1 MANVEIQGL
10 SKKYGKR
17 VGVEDVSLKIADK
30 EFVAVFGP
38 AGAGKTT
45 TLNLIAGIVTPDQGN
60 VRIADRDIGG
70 LEPAER
76 NVAMV
81 FESYA
86 LYPQLTVFENM
97 AFPLRSPRYGLPED
111 QVRERVVHYAKV
123 MKIDHLIERPIQALS
138 NGQRQRTALGRALVR
153 QPDVFLLDEPLS
165 HLDAKLRHS
174 MRAELKEMRQ
184 QLGTTT
190 IYVTHDY
197 LEAMSLG
204 DRIVILDHGRIQ
216 QVGTPDEVYF
226 RPANTRVASLF
237 GDPEINL
244 TDVHLDPRA
253 DGALGLRMF
262 GESAT
267 LPLTD
272 ELSATL
278 RNGRR
283 DYSSGQLKVGFR
295 PADVELRPPDEP
307 GAVRGTVYSFEP
319 LGTKCVLT
327 VKVAD
332 GSLVRALT
340 TGRAKFDADERV
352 GFSVNA
358 HDLIFF
364 EPDGGTYL
372 TRSELTREEEA

>member
-1 MANVEIQGL
+1 MANVEILGL

-17 VGVEDVSLKIADK
+17 VGVDDVSLKIADK

-45 TLNLIAGIVTPDQGN
+45 TLNLIAGIVTPDKGN

-97 AFPLRSPRYGLPED
+97 AFPLRSPKYGLPED
-111 QVRERVVHYAKV
+111 QVRERVIHYAKV

-153 QPDVFLLDEPLS
+153 KPDVFLLDEPLS

-190 IYVTHDY
+190 IYVPHDY

-204 DRIVILDHGRIQ
+204 DRIVILDQGRIQ

-226 RPANTRVASLF
+226 RPANRRVASLF

-244 TDVHLDPRA
+244 VDARLESGPN
-253 DGALGLRMF
+253 GSLGLKLF
-262 GESAT
+262 GQGMGLS
-267 LPLTD
+267 LPE
-272 ELSATL
+272 ELSAPL
-278 RNGRR
+278 GNLK
-283 DYSSGQLKVGFR
+283 SGHLLVGFR
-295 PADVELRPPDEP
+295 PADVELRPADDQE
-307 GAVRGTVYSFEP
+307 AMQGTVYSFEP

-327 VKVAD
+327 LTVAD
-332 GSLVRALT
+332 GSRLRALT
-340 TGRAKFDADERV
+340 TGRAHFKADERV
-352 GFSVNA
+352 GFQINA

-364 EPDGGTYL
+364 DPDSGNYL
-372 TRSELTREEEA
+372 TRSELTREEA

>member
-10 SKKYGKR
+10 SKRYGKR
-17 VGVEDVSLKIADK
+17 VGVDDVSLKIADK

-45 TLNLIAGIVTPDQGN
+45 TLNLIAGIVTPDRGN

-97 AFPLRSPRYGLPED
+97 AFPLRSPKYGLPEA

-153 QPDVFLLDEPLS
+153 KPDVFLLDEPLS

-204 DRIVILDHGRIQ
+204 DRIVILDQGRIQ

-244 TDVHLDPRA
+244 VDVHLGS
-253 DGALGLRMF
+253 GANGTGGLKMF
-262 GESAT
+262 GGNAA
-267 LPLTD
+267 LPLTED
-272 ELSATL
+272 LFTSL
-278 RNGRR
+278 RNHG
-283 DYSSGQLKVGFR
+283 SGQLRVGFR
-295 PADVELRPPDEP
+295 PADVELRPADDPH
-307 GAVRGTVYSFEP
+307 AMRSTVYSFEP

-327 VKVAD
+327 LTVAD
-332 GSLVRALT
+332 GSRVRALT

-352 GFSVNA
+352 SFQINA

-364 EPDGGTYL
+364 DPGSGEYL
-372 TRSELTREEEA
+372 TRSELTREEA

>member
-1 MANVEIQGL
+1 MANVEIQSL

-17 VGVEDVSLKIADK
+17 TGVDDISLKIADQ
-30 EFVAVFGP
+30 EFITVFGP

-45 TLNLIAGIVTPDQGN
+45 TLSLIAGIVTPDQGN
-60 VRIADRDIGG
+60 VLIADRDVGG

-86 LYPQLTVFENM
+86 LYPQLTVFDNM
-97 AFPLRSPRYGLPED
+97 AFPLRSPKYRLPEEK
-111 QVRERVVHYAKV
+111 VREQVVHYAKV

-153 QPDVFLLDEPLS
+153 KPDVFLLDEPLS

-204 DRIVILDHGRIQ
+204 DRVVILDLGRIL

-226 RPANTRVASLF
+226 RPATTRVASLF

-244 TDVHLDPRA
+244 VDAAVGSLPN
-253 DGALGLRMF
+253 GSVGLKMF
-262 GESAT
+262 GGGVVIPVSPEMS
-267 LPLTD
+267 PK
-272 ELSATL
+272 L
-278 RNGRR
+278 RGLGSPSLRI
-283 DYSSGQLKVGFR
+283 GFR
-295 PADVELRPPDEP
+295 PADVELRPADDPQTMP
-307 GAVRGTVYSFEP
+307 GVVYSFEP

-327 VKVAD
+327 LTVAD
-332 GSLVRALT
+332 GSRVRALT
-340 TGRAKFDADERV
+340 TGRAQFSADERV
-352 GFSVNA
+352 GFQI
-358 HDLIFF
+358 HLRDLIFF
-364 EPDGGTYL
+364 DPGSGVYL
-372 TRSELTREEEA
+372 TRSDLSREEI

>member
-10 SKKYGKR
+10 SKNYGKR
-17 VGVEDVSLKIADK
+17 LGVEDVSLKIADK
-30 EFVAVFGP
+30 EFVAIFGP

-45 TLNLIAGIVTPDQGN
+45 TLNLIAGIVTPDKGN
-60 VRIADRDIGG
+60 VRIGDRDIGG

-97 AFPLRSPRYGLPED
+97 AFPLRSPKYRLPED

-123 MKIDHLIERPIQALS
+123 MKIDHLVDRPIQALS

-153 QPDVFLLDEPLS
+153 KPDVFLLDEPLS

-226 RPANTRVASLF
+226 RPANTRVAGLF
-237 GDPEINL
+237 GDPEVNL
-244 TDVHLDPRA
+244 VEGHLEP
-253 DGALGLRMF
+253 GTSGPLGLRVL
-262 GESAT
+262 GESVVIS
-267 LPLTD
+267 LTE
-272 ELSATL
+272 ELSSIL
-278 RNGRR
+278 RTQNSDRIH
-283 DYSSGQLKVGFR
+283 VGIR
-295 PADVELRPPDEP
+295 PADIALHSPDDP
-307 GAVRGTVYSFEP
+307 GVMLGTVYSFEP

-327 VKVAD
+327 LTVAD
-332 GSLVRALT
+332 GTKVRALT
-340 TGRAKFDADERV
+340 TGRARYRADERV
-352 GFSVNA
+352 GFMMNA

-364 EPDGGTYL
+364 DMNTGKYL
-372 TRSELTREEEA
+372 TRSELTQEEA